1 MSHHAKHTNHIPW
14 LSILLLAACALRVIY
29 FTADRFHADEA
40 LYAGW
45 ALRALDGDPF
55 LLGVPVDKPPL
66 YLYTLAAS
74 LSILGRSEV
83 AARLPNLA
91 ASLIGIALL
100 YQVERHL
107 YGAKTARWAAFFFAL
122 APFDILFAR
131 TAFTDPMLIMWA
143 LLALYALLTG
153 RAWIAGMA
161 AGLAFATKQ
170 HALLLLP
177 LLLPVEIARAGRW
190 RPSRARSLAMLGG
203 LSIPL
208 ALTTWWD
215 ARRWYVRP
223 GYWRQSAMS
232 YGGLRWAPYDRWLP
246 RLIEWNHW
254 LRYLGGSWPLYLV
267 LVIGSVLL
275 VITAWRRRASPHARI
290 DIALVS
296 SASAYLAAH
305 TLFQFSIW
313 DRYLL
318 PLAPLAA
325 LLLARILLRA
335 RAWLHRASPG
345 PLLRLVWTLAL
356 CYAAIWG
363 GVNAAL
369 NGYPIGGEHWAYQGI
384 DHIAAYLEQHAAP
397 DAVLY
402 HHWLR
407 WHYSYYLYGS
417 DIELRWWASG
427 EHLER
432 EALRTL
438 DREQYIVLPDW
449 RTVEPAAAGIE
460 LQLLYETHRRDG
472 TTSLRL
478 YRIQPKRISCPPS
491 AGSYG

>member
-1 MSHHAKHTNHIPW
+1 MNPHPKHTNHIPW
-14 LSILLLAACALRVIY
+14 LSILLLAACALRVVY

-45 ALRALDGDPF
+45 ALRTLDGDPF
-55 LLGVPVDKPPL
+55 LLSVPVDKPPL

-74 LSILGRSEV
+74 LSVFGGSEF

-100 YQVERHL
+100 YQVGRHL
-107 YGAKTARWAAFFFAL
+107 YGAKTARWAAFFLAL

-131 TAFTDPMLIMWA
+131 TAFTDPMLVMWT
-143 LLALYALLTG
+143 LLALYALLTN
-153 RAWIAGMA
+153 RSWAAGLA
-161 AGLAFATKQ
+161 VGLAFATKQ
-170 HALLLLP
+170 HALFLIP
-177 LLLPVEIARAGRW
+177 LLLLLGVAHGW
-190 RPSRARSLAMLGG
+190 RRQRDALFTRCVSLLGG
-203 LSIPL
+203 ALLPL
-208 ALTTWWD
+208 ALTIWWD

-232 YGGLRWAPYDRWLP
+232 YGGLRWAPWPTWLS
-246 RLIEWNHW
+246 RFIEWASW
-254 LRYLGGSWPLYLV
+254 TRYLGGSWLLYIV
-267 LVIGSVLL
+267 LVVGSGALL
-275 VITAWRRRASPHARI
+275 VAAWRRRSSPHVRI
-290 DIALVS
+290 DVVLV
-296 SASAYLAAH
+296 AYGAVYLAAH
-305 TLFQFSIW
+305 TLLQFSIW

-335 RAWLHRASPG
+335 RAWLSRLAAG
-345 PLLRLVWTLAL
+345 PTARLVFVSLIS
-356 CYAAIWG
+356 CAAIWG
-363 GVNAAL
+363 GIQAAL

-384 DHIAAYLEQHAAP
+384 DHIAAYLEQNASP

-427 EHLER
+427 EHLQR
-432 EALRTL
+432 EALRTP

-449 RTVEPAAAGIE
+449 RTEEPVAAGIE
-460 LQLLYETHRRDG
+460 LQPLYETRRRDG
-472 TTSLRL
+472 TISLRL
-478 YRIQPKRISCPPS
+478 YRIRP
-491 AGSYG
+491 ANVL